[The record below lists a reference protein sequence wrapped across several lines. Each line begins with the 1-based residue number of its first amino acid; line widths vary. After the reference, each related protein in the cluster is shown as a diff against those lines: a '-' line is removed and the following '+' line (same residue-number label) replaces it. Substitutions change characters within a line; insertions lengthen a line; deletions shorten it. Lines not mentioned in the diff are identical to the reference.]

1 MVIYITGSSKGIG
14 KALAKALLDA
24 NHVVV
29 GLARTSS
36 IVHKNYT
43 HISIDLADIKDV
55 VEFKFA
61 AHDDNVILINNAG
74 IIGEIKPLGKNSA
87 DHFIKLNTINV
98 ISPQILMNKFMDVY
112 MDCAYKFQILNIS
125 SGAGRH
131 PIDAWACYCSS
142 KASMDM
148 FSETINGE
156 LKDRGYKNW
165 KVYSVAPGVV
175 DTAMQEDIRNAN
187 EGDCL
192 VQKKFIDLKRN
203 SQLMN
208 PNDVAKKLVDII
220 LGNIEVNDVKL
231 DVRSL

>member
-1 MVIYITGSSKGIG
+1 
-14 KALAKALLDA
+14 
-24 NHVVV
+24 
-29 GLARTSS
+29 
-36 IVHKNYT
+36 
-43 HISIDLADIKDV
+43 
-55 VEFKFA
+55 
-61 AHDDNVILINNAG
+61 
-74 IIGEIKPLGKNSA
+74 
-87 DHFIKLNTINV
+87 
-98 ISPQILMNKFMDVY
+98 
-112 MDCAYKFQILNIS
+112 
-125 SGAGRH
+125 
-131 PIDAWACYCSS
+131 
-142 KASMDM
+142 MDM

-156 LKDRGYKNW
+156 LKDRGHKNW